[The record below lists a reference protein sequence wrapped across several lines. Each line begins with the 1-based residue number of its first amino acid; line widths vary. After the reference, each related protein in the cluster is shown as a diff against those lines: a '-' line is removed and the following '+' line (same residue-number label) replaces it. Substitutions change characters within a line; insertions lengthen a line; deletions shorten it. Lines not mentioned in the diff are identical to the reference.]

1 VCSIYSIPAVV
12 CFHLK
17 SNWGVIKNSQL
28 ANDRAKVNEKNFEKQ
43 GVS

>member
-1 VCSIYSIPAVV
+1 VCGIYSIPAVG

-28 ANDRAKVNEKNFEKQ
+28 ANDRAKLRKKDFEKQ
-43 GVS
+43 VAS